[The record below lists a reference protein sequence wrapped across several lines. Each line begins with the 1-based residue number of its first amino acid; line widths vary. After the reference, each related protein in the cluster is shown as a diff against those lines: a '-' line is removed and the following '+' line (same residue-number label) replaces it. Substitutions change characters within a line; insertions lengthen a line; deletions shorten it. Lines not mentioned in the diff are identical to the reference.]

1 MSRNILRDNASL
13 ADVCGPMIGLI
24 VPLIK
29 TNGRRV
35 FYNFVRASRVPRRT
49 QRGKQFVRL
58 RLLNG
63 PKGRAPNYNSAFV
76 FVKAAAAAAVAA
88 TVIAATTALGVHA
101 GDEFRVTRNQPVE
114 G

>member
-1 MSRNILRDNASL
+1 MRDNASL
-13 ADVCGPMIGLI
+13 ADVCGSMIGLI

-29 TNGRRV
+29 TNDRRV
-35 FYNFVRASRVPRRT
+35 FYNFVRESRVPRGT

-63 PKGRAPNYNSAFV
+63 PKERAPNYNSAFV
-76 FVKAAAAAAVAA
+76 FVKAAVAAAAV
-88 TVIAATTALGVHA
+88 TTATTALGGGHA
-101 GDEFRVTRNQPVE
+101 GDEFRVTRNQPLE

>member
-1 MSRNILRDNASL
+1 
-13 ADVCGPMIGLI
+13 MIGLI

-29 TNGRRV
+29 TNDRRV
-35 FYNFVRASRVPRRT
+35 FCNFVRASRVPRGT

-63 PKGRAPNYNSAFV
+63 PKEMAPNYNSAFV
-76 FVKAAAAAAVAA
+76 FVKAAAAA
-88 TVIAATTALGVHA
+88 TTATTTLGGGHA
-101 GDEFRVTRNQPVE
+101 DDEFRVTRNQPLE